1 MADVDGRDEEAR
13 ESTTVASQIRVR
25 PLSHGISVRPSGLFP
40 SALLRPG
47 GSLTVGIP
55 ARVRPRQIKS
65 LRLACLATLPG
76 PREQQSPWAPLALTI
91 DPHRHSWGSQIFM
104 PSLRPTA
111 TLTASSS
118 SLKPQAAMGSE
129 KSQSLACGAP
139 PALSLALL

>member
-13 ESTTVASQIRVR
+13 ESTTVASQIRAR

-47 GSLTVGIP
+47 GYLTAGIP
-55 ARVRPRQIKS
+55 ARIKPRQIKS
-65 LRLACLATLPG
+65 LRLACLTTLPG

-91 DPHRHSWGSQIFM
+91 DPHRHSWGSQMFTL
-104 PSLRPTA
+104 SLRPTA

-118 SLKPQAAMGSE
+118 SLRPQVVIG
-129 KSQSLACGAP
+129 KSQSLVNNNN
-139 PALSLALL
+139 SNNNNNQNK